1 MWLIV
6 APVIAAPAPASP
18 PPAPPGAAPLGGAPP
33 LGGPP
38 CPPPGPPPPCGAYS
52 ITSVGPVNRKYA
64 GWPAVV
70 GPYQAKAVCA
80 SPALISSRRAAASA
94 SSTRPL

>member
-1 MWLIV
+1 MWSIV

-38 CPPPGPPPPCGAYS
+38 CPPPGPPPCGAYS

-80 SPALISSRRAAASA
+80 SPALISSRRAAASV